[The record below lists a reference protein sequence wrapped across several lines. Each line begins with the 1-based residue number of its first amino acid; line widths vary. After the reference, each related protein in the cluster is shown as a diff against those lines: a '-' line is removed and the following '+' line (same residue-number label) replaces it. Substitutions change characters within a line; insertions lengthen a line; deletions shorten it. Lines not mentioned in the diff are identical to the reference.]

1 MSALLDLLDV
11 RAGVD
16 GDVWLGPASGPE
28 GIVPSVQSP
37 NGLVQPSM
45 KNVVTIGAR
54 MLTHSPS
61 APFAGASTLVAMSSA
76 RAATGTRPTVT
87 TEIAAAATSLHRM
100 NPPPRDRRNTTV
112 SP

>member
-1 MSALLDLLDV
+1 ESPGASESTLNCV
-11 RAGVD
+11 V
-16 GDVWLGPASGPE
+16 PASGPE

-61 APFAGASTLVAMSSA
+61 APFAGGSPLVAASSA

-87 TEIAAAATSLHRM
+87 TEIAAAATSLHRI
-100 NPPPRDRRNTTV
+100 NPPPETAQYYGLAPKSNA
-112 SP
+112 